1 MNVKYFTNLDIRK
14 YRFGIDLEQRG
25 WRPKAGDT
33 VVIKDTSRYISQA
46 PNGIVGTITKVNGDC
61 ISVVWSKGSPNTYS
75 KSDLYLV
82 IPVVKLSE
90 KKTAERLP
98 TMDEFLKAMPA
109 PVKKAPVAK
118 KAAPVAKPK
127 VVPAPVA
134 PPPVQ
139 SKSAARLPTL
149 DMYVASK
156 KTQAAIAAG
165 TLKIKEVRPM
175 STGIVAR
182 IKSAAQKNVNGQC
195 DFGKQ
200 ALTLEAARI
209 LNDTLVKVIT
219 PKLPIMVRGYAK
231 EPLGKAVIANALNIA
246 MEAALVNVP
255 ANDPRKKV
263 AEAAVVM
270 AYQEFLAG
278 FKAEDLL
285 AELFNTPALSAI
297 LGKLED

>member
-1 MNVKYFTNLDIRK
+1 MDIKYFTNLDKTK
-14 YRFGIDLEQRG
+14 YRLGIQLEQND
-25 WRPKAGDT
+25 WIPQAGDR
-33 VVIKDTSRYISQA
+33 VVLEQGSPYINQAPKGVVGVIKNINSSFGVSLPIDIKWE
-46 PNGIVGTITKVNGDC
+46 NGGFNSYTRR
-61 ISVVWSKGSPNTYS
+61 
-75 KSDLYLV
+75 DLLLV
-82 IPVVKLSE
+82 LPIQKLSE
-90 KKTAERLP
+90 RKTEKLP
-98 TMDEFLKAMPA
+98 TMAEFLKTFPQS
-109 PVKKAPVAK
+109 AK
-118 KAAPVAKPK
+118 KTEAPQQVIQ
-127 VVPAPVA
+127 VVQQVVQA
-134 PPPVQ
+134 PPVYTTPP
-139 SKSAARLPTL
+139 KRLPSL
-149 DMYVASK
+149 EQYVQSK

-165 TLKIKEVRPM
+165 TLKIKEVKPM

-182 IKSAAQKNVNGQC
+182 IKAATNKNVNTQC

-231 EPLGKAVIANALNIA
+231 EPIGKAVIANALNIC

-278 FKAEDLL
+278 FKAEELL
-285 AELFNTPALSAI
+285 AELFNTPALANI
-297 LGKLED
+297 LGRLED